1 MSADTPNQNLK
12 RDLTQKTSWPID
24 FSILK
29 SPPPWCAN
37 LATGVVILAVLILLF
52 LAVVAIT
59 RLATDLLGNDA
70 QRASDAAKSLLPIAA
85 AVVGAALIIW
95 RLVILNQQTQINE
108 TKTQIDRETYY
119 TSIFAKSVELMG
131 LIRETKS
138 VGADGKEIARSV
150 PNIESR
156 LGALYSLERL
166 LTEST
171 RDQRAII
178 ETLCAYIRENSPL
191 EIPEDEAERQSFFRG
206 DLPPRPTH
214 RADVQAALTIIGR
227 RPEAIRHRA
236 RSEGWRLD
244 LRNVNLI
251 GYDFSGLNYDNA
263 RFDSS
268 FLNGANMS
276 GAHFADCEFK
286 STFLRAAKMKSTT
299 FHSTFFDDCDVKRAE
314 IEATDFNS
322 ATLVD
327 TDLRDASV
335 TNFSIKGANLDRAF
349 GSTFDYTLER
359 IKNNQI
365 MAFEALQLTNL
376 EQFFRKAAADDR
388 TSVSQ
393 TVHDILA
400 LMRSTKKQV

>member
-1 MSADTPNQNLK
+1 MSADTPNHKLAA
-12 RDLTQKTSWPID
+12 DLTQNTSWPIH
-24 FSILK
+24 FSILR
-29 SPPPWCAN
+29 SPPLWCAN
-37 LATGVVILAVLILLF
+37 VAATVVILAVLILLL
-52 LAVVAIT
+52 LAAVAIA
-59 RLATDLLGNDA
+59 RLAIDLLGNDT
-70 QRASDAAKSLLPIAA
+70 QRASDAAKSVLPIAA
-85 AVVGAALIIW
+85 AVIGAALIIW
-95 RLVILNQQTQINE
+95 RLVILNRQTQISE
-108 TKTQIDRETYY
+108 AKTQIDRETYY

-131 LIRETKS
+131 LIRES
-138 VGADGKEIARSV
+138 RSIRADGKEIARSV
-150 PNIESR
+150 PNIETR

-166 LTEST
+166 LTESI

-178 ETLCAYIRENSPL
+178 ETLCAYIRENSSL

-227 RPEAIRHRA
+227 RPEAIRLRA

-244 LRNVNLI
+244 LRNANLV

-263 RFDSS
+263 RFDNS

-286 STFLRAAKMKSTT
+286 GTFLQATKMESAI
-299 FHSTFFDDCDVKRAE
+299 FHSACFDDCDVKRAE
-314 IEATDFNS
+314 IEATDFS
-322 ATLVD
+322 YATLID

-335 TNFSIKGANLDRAF
+335 TNFNIKGANLDRAF
-349 GSTFDYTLER
+349 GSTLDYTLER
-359 IKNNQI
+359 LKNNQV
-365 MAFEALQLTNL
+365 MAL
-376 EQFFRKAAADDR
+376 EMLELASLDQFFKKARADDG

-400 LMRSTKKQV
+400 LMRSTKKQA